1 MKAQTRQFFKEQ
13 EIMGG
18 IGIMAKLHLMK
29 QGNLRFAKILCNFYV
44 YFYNV

>member
-29 QGNLRFAKILCNFYV
+29 QENLRFAKIPHNFYM
-44 YFYNV
+44 YFYV